1 MLTYT
6 PAISIFDGPT
16 KNLISVLCVLI
27 ELLSRVHEK
36 RGKSH
41 NDFKFGIFVGRF
53 PSDDAASMAVNGLID
68 FLVHA
73 SLFGKE
79 ER

>member
-1 MLTYT
+1 MHFDR
-6 PAISIFDGPT
+6 ISFTCSCEGE
-16 KNLISVLCVLI
+16 K
-27 ELLSRVHEK
+27 SR
-36 RGKSH
+36 
-41 NDFKFGIFVGRF
+41 NDFKFGIFIGRF
-53 PSDDAASMAVNGLID
+53 PSDGAANMAVEGLID